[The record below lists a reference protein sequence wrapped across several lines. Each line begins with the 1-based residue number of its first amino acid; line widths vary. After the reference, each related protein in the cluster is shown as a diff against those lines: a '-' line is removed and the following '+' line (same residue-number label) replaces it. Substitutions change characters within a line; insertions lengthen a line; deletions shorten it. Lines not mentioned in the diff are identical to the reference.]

1 MRTTAA
7 ALTILLMAL
16 RLSAQE
22 SRTIGTKVPI
32 VHVDIV
38 VTDGQDRR
46 VTGLTAKDFEIRE
59 GGKTRQIA
67 QFAEHRPDADVESR
81 PPRTVVVLIERSPMV
96 DARVVELYDA
106 IRKLLRETIIGPA
119 DRAAVIAWSGGAIIR
134 QPFSNSIDVLESA
147 LERMQREHEAVWRD
161 RAAEAATRDAAA
173 AQADVATEKIA
184 AAMAPV
190 DDLNLATHQLAR
202 VRRKVPA
209 LESLVNS
216 MGAIEGRKILVLGL
230 HARGLMD
237 DIAGMELVTTVRR
250 RALNATLHQ
259 PVIRAANASGV
270 TIYPIFPRGGPRAL
284 PRNPSVDDAVGGPP
298 APSDN
303 FVEVLEELS
312 EKTGGRMAWG
322 GNNIAA
328 MLPRAAED
336 VQSYYSLRYT
346 APASGKDATRP
357 LEVRA
362 KNRGHKVRAR
372 TQVVEKS
379 EQTTIRQQLIANLY
393 HGLGAVAL
401 PVEVEVG
408 ERKGGRVQVRVTT
421 EGKARPL
428 SFYIVAGSP
437 VGIASEVLTRTQTLP
452 LADFSLEVD
461 GNADQ
466 ISAGVVD
473 EGTKLFGLKRVPLL
487 Q

>member
-1 MRTTAA
+1 MRALVLVAVLTFGAMAA
-7 ALTILLMAL
+7 AQQRTA
-16 RLSAQE
+16 E
-22 SRTIGTKVPI
+22 SIEVST
-32 VHVDIV
+32 VHVDVV
-38 VTDGQDRR
+38 VTDAQDKR
-46 VTGLTAKDFEIRE
+46 VTGLTANDFEIRE
-59 GGKTRQIA
+59 GGKTRPIS

-96 DARVVELYDA
+96 DARVVEVYDA
-106 IRKLLRETIIGPA
+106 IRKLLRETINGPG

-134 QPFSNSIDVLESA
+134 QPFSNSIEVLEPA

-161 RAAEAATRDAAA
+161 RAAEAALRDAAA
-173 AQADVATEKIA
+173 AQADVATEQIA
-184 AAMAPV
+184 AAMTPV
-190 DDLNLATHQLAR
+190 DDLDLATHQLAR

-209 LESLVNS
+209 LEALLNS

-230 HARGLMD
+230 HRRGLMD
-237 DIAGMELVTTVRR
+237 DIAGMERVTTVRR

-270 TIYPIFPRGGPRAL
+270 TVYPIFPQGGPRSM
-284 PRNPSVDDAVGGPP
+284 PRNPSADDAVGGAP

-322 GNNIAA
+322 GNDIAA

-336 VQSYYSLRYT
+336 VQSYYSLGYT
-346 APASGKDATRP
+346 APSSGKDATRP

-379 EQTTIRQQLIANLY
+379 EQAAIREQLLANLY

-401 PVEVEVG
+401 PVEVEVR

-428 SFYIVAGSP
+428 SFYVVAGSP

-452 LADFSLEVD
+452 VADFTLEVD

-473 EGTKLFGLKRVPLL
+473 EGTKHFGLKRVPLP
-487 Q
+487 